1 MRVGGNPGVSVGDP
15 VGMERG
21 DAMACEDC
29 RDAISAR
36 LDGEDLPGESEQVDA
51 HVAGCAECRA
61 FAERAARVTRLTR
74 TRAAEPVPD
83 LAAAVLAAAPPPVR
97 ARRADAVRLALG
109 GVGVGQFALAVSG
122 VVAGAGHRGA
132 IELAGASAV
141 HLSHESSAWN
151 LALAVGFLWAAG
163 GGARAAGL
171 VPVVGAFVGVLG
183 ALSLVDLLG
192 GRVDPARLL
201 THGLVLAGFVL
212 LVVLRRIG
220 GDGGGGAGR
229 GTSAPDR
236 AHPAQP
242 WTSRSTGRFP
252 DAGGGLAPTAHRR
265 AA

>member
-1 MRVGGNPGVSVGDP
+1 
-15 VGMERG
+15 MERG
-21 DAMACEDC
+21 DAMACGDC

-74 TRAAEPVPD
+74 TRAVEQVPD
-83 LAAAVLAAAPPPVR
+83 LAAAVLAAAPPVR

-109 GVGVGQFALAVSG
+109 GVGIGQFALAVSG
-122 VVAGAGHRGA
+122 VVAGAGHHGA
-132 IELAGASAV
+132 IELAGASAA
-141 HLSHESSAWN
+141 HFSHESSAWN
-151 LALAVGFLWAAG
+151 VALAVGFLWAAA

-212 LVVLRRIG
+212 LVVLRRLS

-229 GTSAPDR
+229 DTAGSDR
-236 AHPAQP
+236 TGPAQP
-242 WTSRSTGRFP
+242 WTSRWTGP
-252 DAGGGLAPTAHRR
+252 SPETGGGPAPTARRR